1 MAPQREWFEK
11 DYYKVL
17 GVPQTATDT
26 EIRRAYRKLAKQ
38 NHPDANP
45 GKEERFKEI
54 SAAYDVLSDAGKRK
68 EYDEVRRLGPMAAG
82 GGGGFP
88 GAGGAAGQPGA
99 GTFNFRGDNLGD
111 LFGDILGRFGGG
123 ATAGAP
129 GGRTRTATS
138 SGRRGEDVEAEL
150 HLSFLD
156 ALNGVTTTVNV
167 TSEAP
172 CSTCHGSGAA
182 PGTTPVV
189 CSRCGGRGVTAENQG
204 LFSFSRACPQCGGR
218 GMTVET
224 PCPTCRGSGVEVRP
238 RQVKVRI
245 PPGVDDGQR
254 IRVKGRGAPGDSGAP
269 PGDLWVTV
277 RVAPHDLF
285 GRKGRNLTLTLPIT
299 FAEAALGA
307 PVTVPTLDGSVVL
320 RVPPGTRSGRTFRVK
335 GRGVSDDGPK
345 ATGHL
350 LVTVEVVVP
359 TTLSSAEREA
369 IEALASASTVSPRAH
384 FESRSRDV

>member
-17 GVPQTATDT
+17 GVPQSASDT
-26 EIRRAYRKLAKQ
+26 EIRRAYRKLAKE

-54 SAAYDVLSDAGKRK
+54 SAAYDVLSEPAKRK

-82 GGGGFP
+82 GPGGP
-88 GAGGAAGQPGA
+88 GGPGGSPFNVRSD
-99 GTFNFRGDNLGD
+99 TFRTDNLGD
-111 LFGDILGRFGGG
+111 IFGDILGRFGGG
-123 ATAGAP
+123 APGGARGRPTATAGQ
-129 GGRTRTATS
+129 
-138 SGRRGEDVEAEL
+138 RGEDVEAEL

-156 ALNGVTTTVNV
+156 ALNGVTTSVNV
-167 TSEAP
+167 TSEAT

-182 PGTTPVV
+182 PGTTPIV
-189 CSRCGGRGVTAENQG
+189 CSRCGGRGVTSENQG
-204 LFSFSRACPQCGGR
+204 LFSFSRACPQCAGR

-224 PCPTCRGSGVEVRP
+224 PCPTCRGGGVETRP

-245 PPGVDDGQR
+245 PAGVDDGQR
-254 IRVKGRGAPGDSGAP
+254 IRVKGRGSPGRTGAP

-277 RVAPHDLF
+277 RVATHDMF
-285 GRKGRNLTLTLPIT
+285 GRKGRNLTLTVPIT

-307 PVTVPTLDGSVVL
+307 EVTLPTIDSTVVL

-335 GRGVSDDGPK
+335 GRGVADDKG
-345 ATGHL
+345 AGDL
-350 LVTVEVVVP
+350 LVTVEVSVP
-359 TTLSSAEREA
+359 TKLSPAEREA
-369 IEALASASTVSPRAH
+369 IEALASASTGSPRTHLDAKT
-384 FESRSRDV
+384 RGA